1 MTQKRILIANRG
13 EIALRIIRSAKEM
26 DLYTIAVFSDA
37 DEDAL
42 HTKRADESYYLGGS
56 LPAESYR
63 NLKKLVK
70 AAEETNA
77 DLVHPGY
84 GFLAENFE
92 FAKAIEKKGIT
103 WIGPLPET
111 IKSMGDKIES
121 RKLVSKIG
129 LNPVPG
135 QLKPSRFQREAVKDA
150 ESFGY
155 PVALKAAHG
164 GGGKGLRIVHNEKEL
179 LENFDIVKRESEAYF
194 GSDQIYVEKFI
205 KPARHVE
212 TQILADKYGNVL
224 YLGERDCSLQRR
236 NQKLIE
242 ESPPEWLSDYGR
254 EKLKEFTLKIASS
267 SNYVNAG
274 TVEFLADSD
283 ENFYFLEMNTRLQV
297 EHTVTEMRYG
307 LDLVKEQIKIA
318 LGNSIENYE
327 LDPRGH
333 SIEFR
338 INAEDPNN
346 NFLPTPG
353 TITEYREPTG
363 NGVRIDGWAR
373 TGTQITHYYDNLI
386 SKLIVW
392 GVSREEARSK
402 GIRCL
407 EEYII
412 GGIPT
417 TINLLID
424 ILKTKEF
431 VNSQI
436 HVKFLEE
443 NFEIRDIE
451 EDEISS
457 DRPSKVT
464 ISLEDATNPTLA
476 PQRPKKVGMD
486 LTGNIKNPGIIFA
499 EMQGTIMDT
508 MTKQGKKVK
517 KGDSLFVLEAM
528 KMENVITAPIDGVI
542 KKFNIEKGQPVK
554 KGDLLIEIE
563 AKF

>member
-254 EKLKEFTLKIASS
+254 QKLKEFTLKIASS

-274 TVEFLADSD
+274 TIEFLADSD

-464 ISLEDATNPTLA
+464 ISLEDGTNPTLA

>member
-274 TVEFLADSD
+274 TIEFLADSD

>member
-26 DLYTIAVFSDA
+26 DLYTIAVYSDA

-84 GFLAENFE
+84 GFLAENAD
-92 FAKAIEKKGIT
+92 FAKAIEKKGIV
-103 WIGPLPET
+103 WVGPKPET

-212 TQILADKYGNVL
+212 TQILADKYGNIL

-242 ESPPEWLSDYGR
+242 ESPPEWLSEYGR
-254 EKLKEFTLKIASS
+254 DKLKEFTLKIASNS
-267 SNYVNAG
+267 DYVNAG

-318 LGNSIENYE
+318 LGNSIEDYE

-443 NFEIRDIE
+443 NFEIREIE
-451 EDEISS
+451 EEVSS
-457 DRPSKVT
+457 DRPSKVK
-464 ISLEDATNPTLA
+464 ISLEDTTNPTLA

-486 LTGNIKNPGIIFA
+486 LTGNIKNPGIIFV

-528 KMENVITAPIDGVI
+528 KMENVITAPFDGVI
-542 KKFNIEKGQPVK
+542 KKFNIVKGLPVK